1 MSRRRLSSIF
11 ASSSSSASSTASTSA
26 PANLGRSGP
35 DDARHLFDEVLLDC
49 DLAKA
54 PNQLLSALAP
64 RASVRRQQRWPRLR
78 HRAFQTDGPM
88 CLSPGCSQR
97 LHLQHSHRLLPPRAP
112 PDLGLAIF
120 GRLLKTGFGLN
131 VVAYSTVIDSFFK
144 EGEVDKAY
152 DIFCEMK
159 KQGIS
164 PNVVTYNS
172 TIDGLCKSKAMDK
185 AYDLFREMKKQ
196 GISPNVVTYNSTID
210 GLCKSKAMDKAYDL
224 FREMKKQGISP
235 NVVTYNSTIDGLCK
249 SKKWT
254 RLRSLGMW
262 KESVRTFKDMSNCGL
277 TPCVISCN
285 SFMHALCKRGR
296 IKEAKDI
303 FDSMVKNGPKPNVAC
318 YSVLLHGYA
327 TQGCFADVG
336 NMFNLMESNG
346 ITPDHHVFNILIN
359 AFARRGMMDKA
370 ILIFEDMRKK
380 GVNPNGHCIH
390 GYLVKANEL
399 ISEMM
404 NKGIPPPCIKFFNSI
419 INNLCKEGR
428 VAKVGDMKEAL
439 RIVDVMT
446 SVGVEPDAGRTNT
459 AKKIFNEMI
468 DCGMTVSNATYNIVL
483 GGLCR
488 NNCTD
493 EAIMLLDKLF
503 AMNIKNDV
511 VIFTTMIS
519 AMFKVGRREEAKK
532 LFAAI
537 STYGLVPDMYTDEAI
552 MLLDKLFA
560 MNIKNDVVVFTTM
573 ISAMFKVGRR
583 EEAKKLFAAISTYGL
598 VPDMYTYGVMIN
610 NLIKEDSF
618 EEADNIFSSMEK
630 SGCAPDSRL
639 LNGIIR
645 TLLMWFFCS
654 NLPPKKSDLGPFVVF
669 VISDMLFLLKSR
681 ALELLCELLFA
692 WLQNK

>member
-1 MSRRRLSSIF
+1 
-11 ASSSSSASSTASTSA
+11 
-26 PANLGRSGP
+26 
-35 DDARHLFDEVLLDC
+35 
-49 DLAKA
+49 
-54 PNQLLSALAP
+54 
-64 RASVRRQQRWPRLR
+64 
-78 HRAFQTDGPM
+78 
-88 CLSPGCSQR
+88 
-97 LHLQHSHRLLPPRAP
+97 
-112 PDLGLAIF
+112 
-120 GRLLKTGFGLN
+120 
-131 VVAYSTVIDSFFK
+131 
-144 EGEVDKAY
+144 
-152 DIFCEMK
+152 
-159 KQGIS
+159 
-164 PNVVTYNS
+164 
-172 TIDGLCKSKAMDK
+172 MDK
-185 AYDLFREMKKQ
+185 AEKVLQQMLDAGVQ
-196 GISPNVVTYNSTID
+196 PDNITYSSLINGYS
-210 GLCKSKAMDKAYDL
+210 
-224 FREMKKQGISP
+224 
-235 NVVTYNSTIDGLCK
+235 
-249 SKKWT
+249 
-254 RLRSLGMW
+254 SLGMW

-380 GVNPNGHCIH
+380 GVNPNVCTYSTLISAYCRMGRLSDALEKFNHMVDVGVPPNSPVYSCLIQGHCIH

-537 STYGLVPDMYTDEAI
+537 STYGTLLRKAEVAKAGNYLSKIDENNFAVEASTAS
-552 MLLDKLFA
+552 LLLSLF
-560 MNIKNDVVVFTTM
+560 
-573 ISAMFKVGRR
+573 
-583 EEAKKLFAAISTYGL
+583 
-598 VPDMYTYGVMIN
+598 
-610 NLIKEDSF
+610 
-618 EEADNIFSSMEK
+618 SMEVK
-630 SGCAPDSRL
+630 S
-639 LNGIIR
+639 
-645 TLLMWFFCS
+645 T
-654 NLPPKKSDLGPFVVF
+654 
-669 VISDMLFLLKSR
+669 
-681 ALELLCELLFA
+681 
-692 WLQNK
+692 

>member
-1 MSRRRLSSIF
+1 MTHNLLQQLCILHGVYLGAGKASVRPPSCYAVFKERLLSG
-11 ASSSSSASSTASTSA
+11 T
-26 PANLGRSGP
+26 LGP

-54 PNQLLSALAP
+54 PNQLLSALA
-64 RASVRRQQRWPRLR
+64 RAPPSV
-78 HRAFQTDGPM
+78 ASSDGPAFAIELFKRM
-88 CLSPGCSQR
+88 DRCASPQAAPNGYTYNILIDCYR
-97 LHLQHSHRLLPPRAP
+97 RAHR

-185 AYDLFREMKKQ
+185 AYDLFREMK
-196 GISPNVVTYNSTID
+196 N
-210 GLCKSKAMDKAYDL
+210 KAFHLIM
-224 FREMKKQGISP
+224 G
-235 NVVTYNSTIDGLCK
+235 
-249 SKKWT
+249 
-254 RLRSLGMW
+254 RLS
-262 KESVRTFKDMSNCGL
+262 D
-277 TPCVISCN
+277 
-285 SFMHALCKRGR
+285 ALEK
-296 IKEAKDI
+296 
-303 FDSMVKNGPKPNVAC
+303 FNHMV
-318 YSVLLHGYA
+318 
-327 TQGCFADVG
+327 DVG
-336 NMFNLMESNG
+336 VPPNS
-346 ITPDHHVFNILIN
+346 PVYSCLIQ
-359 AFARRGMMDKA
+359 
-370 ILIFEDMRKK
+370 
-380 GVNPNGHCIH
+380 GHCIH
-390 GYLVKANEL
+390 GDLVKANEL

-537 STYGLVPDMYTDEAI
+537 STYGLVPDMYT
-552 MLLDKLFA
+552 
-560 MNIKNDVVVFTTM
+560 
-573 ISAMFKVGRR
+573 
-583 EEAKKLFAAISTYGL
+583 
-598 VPDMYTYGVMIN
+598 YGVMIN

-645 TLLMWFFCS
+645 TLLRKAEVAKAGNYLSKIDENNFAVEASTASLLLSLFSMEEQM
-654 NLPPKKSDLGPFVVF
+654 NLGNRVHF
-669 VISDMLFLLKSR
+669 
-681 ALELLCELLFA
+681 
-692 WLQNK
+692 

>member
-1 MSRRRLSSIF
+1 
-11 ASSSSSASSTASTSA
+11 
-26 PANLGRSGP
+26 
-35 DDARHLFDEVLLDC
+35 
-49 DLAKA
+49 
-54 PNQLLSALAP
+54 
-64 RASVRRQQRWPRLR
+64 
-78 HRAFQTDGPM
+78 
-88 CLSPGCSQR
+88 
-97 LHLQHSHRLLPPRAP
+97 
-112 PDLGLAIF
+112 
-120 GRLLKTGFGLN
+120 
-131 VVAYSTVIDSFFK
+131 
-144 EGEVDKAY
+144 
-152 DIFCEMK
+152 
-159 KQGIS
+159 
-164 PNVVTYNS
+164 
-172 TIDGLCKSKAMDK
+172 MDK
-185 AYDLFREMKKQ
+185 AEKVLQQMLDAGVQ
-196 GISPNVVTYNSTID
+196 PDNITYSSLINGYS
-210 GLCKSKAMDKAYDL
+210 
-224 FREMKKQGISP
+224 
-235 NVVTYNSTIDGLCK
+235 
-249 SKKWT
+249 
-254 RLRSLGMW
+254 SLGMW
-262 KESVRTFKDMSNCGL
+262 KES
-277 TPCVISCN
+277 
-285 SFMHALCKRGR
+285 
-296 IKEAKDI
+296 
-303 FDSMVKNGPKPNVAC
+303 
-318 YSVLLHGYA
+318 
-327 TQGCFADVG
+327 GCFADVG

-380 GVNPNGHCIH
+380 GVNPNVCTYSTLISAYCRMGPLYH

-537 STYGLVPDMYTDEAI
+537 STYGLVPDMYT
-552 MLLDKLFA
+552 
-560 MNIKNDVVVFTTM
+560 
-573 ISAMFKVGRR
+573 
-583 EEAKKLFAAISTYGL
+583 
-598 VPDMYTYGVMIN
+598 YGVMIN

-645 TLLMWFFCS
+645 TLLRKAEVAKAGNYLSKIDENNFAVEASTASLLLSLFSMEEQSAFL
-654 NLPPKKSDLGPFVVF
+654 NMLTADGHIFVGL
-669 VISDMLFLLKSR
+669 S
-681 ALELLCELLFA
+681 
-692 WLQNK
+692 